1 MGLTDAL
8 DNLALTTTN
17 DRTIIAQLTEANAVL
32 SRVNLTLME
41 QITEVIQ
48 TMNANK
54 LQNSG
59 NDEQKRAKVKKIE
72 EKLDPNGYCWTH
84 GYKVAKGHNS
94 HTCSSRAKGHQ
105 VDATR
110 ANTMGG
116 SDKNKN
122 WQPLN

>member
-1 MGLTDAL
+1 MGLTKAL
-8 DNLALTTTN
+8 DNLALATTN
-17 DRTIIAQLTEANAVL
+17 NRTIIAQLTEANAVL
-32 SRVNLTLME
+32 TRANLTLTE
-41 QITEVIQ
+41 QITELIQ

-72 EKLDPNGYCWTH
+72 EKLYPNGYCWTH

-94 HTCSSRAKGHQ
+94 HTCSSHTEGHQ
-105 VDATR
+105 VNATR
-110 ANTMGG
+110 TNTMGG

-122 WQPLN
+122 W